1 MNLSSHQQ
9 FKTIIEE
16 DKCWDCDLLFNESID
31 ANSDPIIVNLS
42 EYFKRNELYTF
53 PVQFNGPEYFEH
65 LVVSLQ
71 MASIKSGFIFKKL
84 SMKTKHKLQ
93 KSNFE
98 VYLALGCQSCTCYQ
112 VTNSSD
118 DRGVKQR
125 KTSTKLRTSKKDMC
139 TFTFYWKLF
148 KKNHTSFPWR
158 WTLTGSEGDCIIHP
172 FVFQINTPIVIW
184 SHNYWMYSTSPF

>member
-31 ANSDPIIVNLS
+31 PNSDPIIVNLT
-42 EYFKRNELYTF
+42 EHIKRNEVYKF
-53 PVQFNGPEYFEH
+53 PVHFNGPQYFEH

-71 MASIKSGFIFKKL
+71 MASIKSGFILKKL
-84 SMKTKHKLQ
+84 SMKTKHRLQ

-112 VTNSSD
+112 VNNCIGERS
-118 DRGVKQR
+118 VKQR
-125 KTSTKLRTSKKDMC
+125 NTSTKLRTSKNNLC
-139 TFTFYWKLF
+139 TFAFHLKLF
-148 KKNHTSFPWR
+148 KNNHTSFPWQ
-158 WTLTGSEGDCIIHP
+158 WTLSGSEGNCIIQTC
-172 FVFQINTPIVIW
+172 VFQINTPIVI
-184 SHNYWMYSTSPF
+184 